1 MNRYRESACTVI
13 ATVCVEI
20 FLGRAGFVTVM
31 GFQKSEDILAGRIT
45 SGSYALMANTL
56 PLKIVADELAR
67 LRSTNP
73 LVHLLTNEVV
83 QEITANVLLA
93 VGAAPAMIV
102 AEEEVVSFAA
112 IAGAVLINVGTLYPT
127 RLAAMKLAV
136 AAANKAGVPWTL
148 DPVAVGVLD
157 YRSQACR
164 EFLSCK
170 PAAIRGNAS
179 EILALAG
186 FSGSGRGVDTTS
198 GSEAAINAAEQLA
211 RATGAIVAVTGE
223 TDFITDGSTTW
234 ATPWGHPLM
243 TRVVGTGCA
252 LSALVAAF
260 TAHAPNQLNAVA
272 AACAVA
278 GMCGERAVASSCGP
292 GSFKADFLDA
302 LYLLS
307 PDAIRG
313 ELA

>member
-1 MNRYRESACTVI
+1 MVKT
-13 ATVCVEI
+13 
-20 FLGRAGFVTVM
+20 
-31 GFQKSEDILAGRIT
+31 LA
-45 SGSYALMANTL
+45 LD
-56 PLKIVADELAR
+56 IVADELAR
-67 LRSTNP
+67 LRAGSP
-73 LVHLLTNEVV
+73 LVHVLTNEVV

-93 VGAAPAMIV
+93 AGAAPAMIV
-102 AEEEVVSFAA
+102 AEEEVTPFAA
-112 IAGAVLINVGTLYPT
+112 ISGAVLINVGTLYPA
-127 RLAAMKLAV
+127 RLTAMRGAV
-136 AAANKAGVPWTL
+136 AAANAAGVPWTL

-164 EFLSCK
+164 EFLAAR

-186 FSGSGRGVDTTS
+186 FAGGGRGVDSTS
-198 GSEAAINAAEQLA
+198 GSDAALDAARGLA

-223 TDFITDGSTTW
+223 TDYITDGETTW
-234 ATPWGHPLM
+234 ATPWGHPIM

-260 TAHAPNQLNAVA
+260 TAQAPDRLNAVA

-278 GMCGERAVASSCGP
+278 GLCGARAAASSRGP

-302 LYLLS
+302 LYLIDPATLREQA
-307 PDAIRG
+307 P
-313 ELA
+313 